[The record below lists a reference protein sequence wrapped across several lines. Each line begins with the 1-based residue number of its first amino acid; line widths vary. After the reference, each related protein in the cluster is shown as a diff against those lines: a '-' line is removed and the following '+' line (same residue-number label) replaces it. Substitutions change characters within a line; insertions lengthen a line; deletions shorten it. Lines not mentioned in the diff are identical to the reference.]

1 MAGKETTG
9 RLALVVNSQTFGWLR
24 NEFLALGW
32 KNRNDEI
39 LQGQVQKSSI
49 FCNFFARQTTPT
61 ILFTLYPLEIC
72 AIRWGPMAN
81 IPLQG
86 ATRKIKSPHKIQKSP
101 HNWQITMA
109 QHAHKFNQ
117 TLWYRSRIS
126 SCLCIMSK
134 IRSQNQHS
142 LINWPLA
149 QQVRQS
155 NPLKL
160 LGYLSVLIQEGLH
173 KLA

>member
-61 ILFTLYPLEIC
+61 ILLTLYPLEIC

-86 ATRKIKSPHKIQKSP
+86 TTRKIKSPTKSISHPTIGKSP
-101 HNWQITMA
+101 WHNMPT
-109 QHAHKFNQ
+109 
-117 TLWYRSRIS
+117 
-126 SCLCIMSK
+126 
-134 IRSQNQHS
+134 S
-142 LINWPLA
+142 LIKLCDTGLESRRA
-149 QQVRQS
+149 FALCQRYV
-155 NPLKL
+155 LKISIHWSTGHWHNRL
-160 LGYLSVLIQEGLH
+160 DNQILWSYWVIFLCLFRRGYIH
-173 KLA
+173 